1 MGCGISKYGLADQ
14 VAPLRRKLEEF
25 RRNDRDIE
33 DDTPSTKQLLKDSGE
48 DSFKSRKS
56 ASSTVLEQTQSMKNM
71 VGCDSATK
79 GKKGGEGGENEVER
93 KNEEV
98 MTVEK
103 RDNRNS
109 KASEEEDEEE
119 EGRRISDYDA
129 SALWIGSPSFRE
141 YCTNDSHLED
151 GFDTDDNNDEE
162 KKQNKEKREKFH
174 ASPQPN
180 EGPEKKSIRKERKG
194 RGFRKVFP
202 TGRSSSVKRMFHV
215 TSCYNPNNVSA
226 SPHHKLEKPIDK
238 TV

>member
-33 DDTPSTKQLLKDSGE
+33 DDTPSTKQLLKDGGE

-56 ASSTVLEQTQSMKNM
+56 ASSTALEQKQSMRRNM
-71 VGCDSATK
+71 VGCDSTTK
-79 GKKGGEGGENEVER
+79 GKKGGEGGETEVER

-98 MTVEK
+98 VTVER

-109 KASEEEDEEE
+109 KESEASEEEDEEEDEE

-151 GFDTDDNNDEE
+151 RFDTDGE
-162 KKQNKEKREKFH
+162 
-174 ASPQPN
+174 
-180 EGPEKKSIRKERKG
+180 
-194 RGFRKVFP
+194 
-202 TGRSSSVKRMFHV
+202 
-215 TSCYNPNNVSA
+215 
-226 SPHHKLEKPIDK
+226 L
-238 TV
+238 